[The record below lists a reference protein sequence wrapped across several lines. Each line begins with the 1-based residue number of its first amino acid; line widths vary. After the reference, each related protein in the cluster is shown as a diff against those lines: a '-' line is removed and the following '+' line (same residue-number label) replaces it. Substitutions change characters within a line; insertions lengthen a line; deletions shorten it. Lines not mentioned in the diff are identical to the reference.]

1 MRYVTF
7 ILIFSLFGCKS
18 LSQKSPVKV
27 HKNTFLLNKKVIKN
41 WHLKDIEKDSI
52 IGISLNRAYDNLLI
66 NKKPYKNVIA
76 IIDTEVD
83 IMHSKLANRIW
94 INEDEI
100 PNNNND
106 DDGNGYIDDVNG
118 WNFTG
123 NKDGKSSLFV
133 NFEYV
138 RILRLLNK
146 KYQGFDSTSIKKDVQ
161 YLLYTRA
168 KKAYKKREK
177 YEEKQKRN
185 NEKFKKLY
193 YPPKN
198 KIDQL
203 FGKKTKLS
211 AKLLDSLKVINL
223 ITDKDAI
230 FLKDCVKRNV
240 DSTYIADYL
249 FLAKQRREKLLNLDY
264 FDRTIV
270 EDDENNIQDSIYGN
284 NILNGNL
291 KWMTHGTRMSGVII
305 DMLKKNESQIMP
317 VITSGYG
324 DEHDKDIALAIRYA
338 VNNGAKVINM
348 SFSKEFTKN
357 FNWVKDAIQYA
368 QQKDVLVISAA
379 GNFGNNLNLKGNKTY
394 PNDNFNGEDE
404 YSDNFLL
411 VGATN
416 AKLNKNFRRK
426 DSNYGNK
433 QVDLFAPGYKIT
445 SIGANNKNEEYTSAT
460 SAASMI
466 TSGVA
471 SLIRSYYPN
480 LTASQVKHILMD
492 SGLEFTFEVS
502 TPTKEDKNKTTPF
515 NKISKSGKYLN
526 VYNALLMAD
535 RISKD

>member
-1 MRYVTF
+1 MRYLVITLLF
-7 ILIFSLFGCKS
+7 FSCKPLHKYRS
-18 LSQKSPVKV
+18 IKV
-27 HKNTFLLNKKVIKN
+27 NQYHYLTTNKKN
-41 WHLKDIEKDSI
+41 WHLQDIENDSI
-52 IGISLNRAYDNLLI
+52 IGISLNKAYDYLLT
-66 NKKPYKNVIA
+66 NKKFHKNIIA
-76 IIDTEVD
+76 IIDSEID
-83 IMHSKLANRIW
+83 IHHNKLMKHIW
-94 INEDEI
+94 VNKDET
-100 PNNNND
+100 PNNGID
-106 DDGNGYIDDVNG
+106 DDGNGYIDDING

-123 NKDGKSSLFV
+123 NKKGKSSLFV

-138 RILRLLNK
+138 RILRTLNNKYK
-146 KYQGFDSTSIKKDVQ
+146 KLDSIAIKKDIQ
-161 YLLYTRA
+161 YPLFLRA
-168 KKAYKKREK
+168 QQAYKKRMKFEQRELK
-177 YEEKQKRN
+177 N
-185 NEKFKKLY
+185 NNKFKKLY

-203 FGKKTKLS
+203 FGEKTKLN
-211 AKLLDSLKVINL
+211 AKLLDSLKDINL

-249 FLAKQRREKLLNLDY
+249 FLAKQRREKLLNLNY

-270 EDDENNIQDSIYGN
+270 EDDENNILDSIYGN

-305 DMLKKNESQIMP
+305 NIIKKNETQIMP

-338 VNNGAKVINM
+338 VNNDAKVINV
-348 SFSKEFTKN
+348 SFSKEFSKN
-357 FNWVKDAIQYA
+357 FNWVKEAIQYA
-368 QQKDVLVISAA
+368 ESKDVLVISSA

-394 PNDNFNGEDE
+394 PNDNFDGEDE
-404 YSDNFLL
+404 CSDNFLL

-416 AKLNKNFRRK
+416 TKLNKSFKRK
-426 DSNYGNK
+426 DSNYGNT
-433 QVDLFAPGYKIT
+433 QVDLFAPGYKIST
-445 SIGANNKNEEYTSAT
+445 IGANNKNEEYTSAT

-471 SLIRSYYPN
+471 ALIRSYYPD

-492 SGLEFTFEVS
+492 SGLEFKFEVS

-515 NKISKSGKYLN
+515 NKLSKSGKYLN
-526 VYNALLMAD
+526 AYNALLMAD
-535 RISKD
+535 RIAKD